1 MPGELS
7 KVLTAIFG
15 EENVLTDEI
24 SLASYSFDAS
34 NVRGTPDAVV
44 RPTSEEEVE
53 ELLTSATEHNYP
65 VTPRGAGTSLV
76 GGPVPTQGGVV
87 LDLLR
92 LNEIYEIDEEAGWA
106 EVGPGVRVS
115 ELESKI
121 GGEFYF
127 PINPDGLG
135 GSTIGGLA
143 SEDAASSLSAAYG
156 TIRNHV
162 VGIKAVTPTGKWLDL
177 RGFQGGGPR
186 FLLDAI
192 LGSEGT
198 LAVITRLTVRLRRR
212 PQYALTYKVEL
223 IDSLD
228 ALSLYDELLSRGVE
242 PAALDV
248 VHRDVMELVGEGARD
263 VGARA
268 LVTLIGSP
276 DCVGIQAKRLEQ
288 ALEEIKPLSF
298 EVIEE
303 ISPGG
308 RALVIQALR
317 QSKFPAIFVSTALP
331 TPQLRD
337 SLPEVERVA
346 SRYRIRTL
354 TVTSVP
360 LGWVL
365 VGFAY
370 NPLDEKQVDRAN
382 AAAMSTAELF
392 SKAGGV
398 LGYGTGIGASM
409 ALPFSKQRPEASA
422 AFAEIKRA
430 FDPAWIL
437 NPGKIV
443 PMRG

>member
-317 QSKFPAIFVSTALP
+317 QSKFPAIFVSAALP